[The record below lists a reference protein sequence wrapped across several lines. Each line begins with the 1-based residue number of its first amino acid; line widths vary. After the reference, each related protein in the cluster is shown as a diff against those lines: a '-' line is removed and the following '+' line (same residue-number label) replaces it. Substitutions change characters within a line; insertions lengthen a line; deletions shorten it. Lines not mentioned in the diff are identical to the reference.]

1 MDGYELYSWWEL
13 FNISFF
19 RIIIAKRRDQE
30 IEVKYSNR
38 QQVGVAKPSQ
48 DCNANGSSTNNR
60 LV

>member
-1 MDGYELYSWWEL
+1 MDGYELYSRVGTFQL
-13 FNISFF
+13 FF

-30 IEVKYSNR
+30 IEVKYSDK

>member
-1 MDGYELYSWWEL
+1 MNGYESYSWKEL
-13 FNISFF
+13 FNFSLGF
-19 RIIIAKRRDQE
+19 IIAKRRDQE
-30 IEVKYSNR
+30 IEVKYSDK